1 MTTMFGVG
9 QPVRRSED
17 RRFLTGRGRYADD
30 INLPGQAYGFVV
42 RSPHAQAQIASLDVG
57 AAAAAPGVVAVLTGP
72 DFAADGIGSILPT
85 YLPQDRGATGAVTSR
100 IVGQHAIAAERVRHV
115 GEPIA
120 YIVAETLARARDAA
134 ELVSVDYAPL
144 PAVAQIRAARAAAA
158 PLVWDHAPA
167 NLAFVAELGDRAA
180 VAAGLAKAQHV
191 TRLSVVNNR
200 LSPNPI
206 EPRAAIASI
215 DPADER
221 LTLITATQAPHRLRS
236 QLAAAFGLP
245 ENRLRVIAR
254 DVGGGFGMKG
264 SLFPEEVLVLWAA
277 RRTGRA
283 VKWTAERSESLVVDA
298 HGRDMITIGEM
309 GFDSEG
315 RIVAL
320 RATVQ
325 SNLGAFLTNA
335 GAVPSM
341 LAASF
346 MSSVYAIPAVHV
358 TIEGVFT
365 NTAFTCPYRGA
376 GVPEALH
383 LVESLIEQAARELAA
398 DPLDL
403 RRRNFIAPQAMPY
416 RTPLLHTYDSGEFG
430 TVLEKT
436 LALADWDGF
445 AARKAE
451 SERNGRLRGRAVAQ
465 FIELAAIG
473 NERMEIRFD
482 LSGTVTIVAGT
493 FSHGQGHETVFAQ
506 LVSDWLGVPFQSIRL
521 VQGDTDAVSFGR
533 GTFASRSA
541 MLGSA
546 CLRVACDEIIAKGKK
561 LAAHMLEAAEIDI
574 EFSDG
579 MYRVAG
585 TDRVVGI
592 VEVAR
597 RAYAMV
603 GVPRELGIG
612 LEAVGAYDSDPPS
625 FPNGCHAAEVEVDP
639 ETGSVTLVRFAVVD
653 DVGRVLNPLL
663 LEGQIHG
670 AVAQGIGQA
679 LMEHVVYDPET
690 GQHLCASLIDYAM
703 PRADDMPPFAVGHHD
718 VSSKSNPLGVKGA
731 GEAGCVGAPPAVVNA
746 ILDALQPY
754 GVKWIEMPA
763 TPYQV
768 WRAIRAARA
777 DGGTTDDSASG
788 RG

>member
-1 MTTMFGVG
+1 MSRCYSLPVPFNFDLDYLIYAISAGWAGQYALLIAGVPDRGWEACMTTMFGIG

-42 RSPHAQAQIASLDVG
+42 RSPHAHARIARVDVG
-57 AAAAAPGVVAVLTGP
+57 AAAAAPGVVAVLTGA
-72 DFAADGIGSILPT
+72 DFAADGIGSIPPT
-85 YLPQDRGATGAVTSR
+85 YLPQDRGASSAAPSR
-100 IVGQHAIAAERVRHV
+100 ISGQHAIAAERVRHV
-115 GEPIA
+115 GEPVA
-120 YIVAETLARARDAA
+120 YVVAENLAQARDAA
-134 ELVSVDYAPL
+134 ELVAVDYAPL
-144 PAVAQIRAARAAAA
+144 PAVTRIGAARAPAA
-158 PLVWDHAPA
+158 PLVWDHASS

-215 DPADER
+215 DSNDER

-236 QLAAAFGLP
+236 QLATAFGLP

-277 RRTGRA
+277 QRTGRA
-283 VKWTAERSESLVVDA
+283 VKWTAERSESLIVDA
-298 HGRDMITIGEM
+298 HGRDMITTGEI

-315 RIVAL
+315 RIMAL

-335 GAVPSM
+335 GAVPSL

-346 MSSVYAIPAVHV
+346 MSNVYAIPAVHV
-358 TIEGVFT
+358 TIEGVYT

-376 GVPEALH
+376 GVPEAAH

-403 RRRNFIAPQAMPY
+403 RRRNFIGPQAMPY
-416 RTPLLHTYDSGEFG
+416 RTPLLHTYDSGEFD

-436 LALADWDGF
+436 LRLADWDGF

-451 SERNGRLRGRAVAQ
+451 SEHNGRLRGRAVAA
-465 FIELAAIG
+465 FI

-482 LSGTVTIVAGT
+482 PSGTVTIIAGT

-506 LVSDWLGVPFQSIRL
+506 LVSEWLGVPFGSIRL
-521 VQGDTDAVSFGR
+521 IQGDTDAVSFGR

-546 CLRVACDEIIAKGKK
+546 CLRLACDDIIARGKK
-561 LAAHMLEAAEIDI
+561 LAGHLLEAAEIDI
-574 EFSDG
+574 EFSEG
-579 MYRVAG
+579 TYRVVG
-585 TDRVVGI
+585 TDRAVGI

-603 GVPRELGIG
+603 GVPREFGIG
-612 LEAVGAYDSDPPS
+612 LEAVGAYDSDPP
-625 FPNGCHAAEVEVDP
+625 
-639 ETGSVTLVRFAVVD
+639 
-653 DVGRVLNPLL
+653 
-663 LEGQIHG
+663 
-670 AVAQGIGQA
+670 
-679 LMEHVVYDPET
+679 
-690 GQHLCASLIDYAM
+690 
-703 PRADDMPPFAVGHHD
+703 
-718 VSSKSNPLGVKGA
+718 
-731 GEAGCVGAPPAVVNA
+731 
-746 ILDALQPY
+746 
-754 GVKWIEMPA
+754 
-763 TPYQV
+763 
-768 WRAIRAARA
+768 
-777 DGGTTDDSASG
+777 
-788 RG
+788 